1 MAFDAVLKNLIVV
14 GEAGGVIK
22 NYEENEGAECRDDE
36 EEERKEKEGQV
47 QVDWEEIIVM
57 RNNIIH
63 KYFLMGTDT
72 QARSVWNL
80 CMKLRNEVRQA
91 TSTRYPQ

>member
-22 NYEENEGAECRDDE
+22 NYQENAECRGED
-36 EEERKEKEGQV
+36 EERKKKEEKVE
-47 QVDWEEIIVM
+47 VDWEEIIVM

-91 TSTRYPQ
+91 ISTRYPQ